1 MAPRAGTVME
11 TRKLSADTV
20 LQNRYRILSLLKRG
34 GMGRIYLAEDLRFRS
49 RVALK
54 EAYLTDEELRRAFAR
69 EAGLLHRRD
78 LVLPHVTDH
87 FTEGEAQYLVMQLF
101 PGKDLDELLDE
112 KILETGEAFAVNQVL
127 RWADQL
133 LDALE
138 YLCTVIS
145 HRLSIETSSHRT

>member
-34 GMGRIYLAEDLRFRS
+34 GMGRIYLAEDLRFHS

-69 EAGLLHRRD
+69 EAGLLHRLRHQ
-78 LVLPHVTDH
+78 VLPHVTDH

-101 PGKDLDELLDE
+101 PE
-112 KILETGEAFAVNQVL
+112 KTWMNCWMKRYWRPAKPS
-127 RWADQL
+127 R
-133 LDALE
+133 
-138 YLCTVIS
+138 
-145 HRLSIETSSHRT
+145 